1 MKKFI
6 TDLSL
11 SGKKVI
17 VRLDLNVPIDKKT
30 GKITSLKRIKEA
42 IPTINYVVENGGRA
56 ILMSHLGRVKTKE
69 DRETKSLLPVATA
82 LADLLQKDI
91 RFIDKT
97 RGKRL
102 ESAIERL
109 KDGEIILME
118 NTRFEDLNDKAESK
132 NDPELAKYWASL
144 GDVFINDA
152 FGTSHRSHASNVGI
166 ATYIPESAVGFLIKK
181 EIVNLSEVLGQPQ
194 RPFVAIIGG
203 AKVSDKILVLKSLI
217 DNVDKLIIGGAMAYT
232 FMKAQNIGVGN
243 SMVEEDQVEFARE
256 FLLNNQGKIVL
267 PIDHA
272 LAKSFEDKQPQYNFD
287 NPIEIPTTFMALDI
301 GPETGKLITKYLNGD
316 QELGIEAART
326 VFWNGPMGVTEFSNY
341 KVGTQTVV
349 NAIST
354 LKNTFS
360 VVGGGDSVAAIESLD
375 AEKYFSHISTGG
387 GASIEFIEG
396 KPLVG
401 IEAIQDLDAYSRKH
415 VVEEQ
420 QIFEEE
426 QSSEEASI
434 DEYTSK
440 LGDSTI
446 AMTDENL
453 FADLE
458 AMSLPEVEP
467 EPVVKEEELFVE
479 ETAPL
484 PVQPS
489 NEVVTNKDLSDIPT
503 TELEESLLRD
513 LEITNLMSEET
524 PKEEVIEELVIEDHP
539 EENIV
544 VSEDSIDEFFNTSE
558 DNLFEADTESETF
571 EHFFEDVTEETE
583 LKPTTAELPVL
594 ESTDELLADTDE
606 HAHHHEEHDHDH
618 EHHHDEHDHEHSH
631 EEHDH
636 DHEGHVHEHLHEE
649 EHGYDPLREEV
660 LDETDQLFNDS
671 LDEQESLE
679 DSSELQ
685 EFIETSTQEYTG
697 DSTESLFDDI
707 EIDNETTQE
716 EAPVKKVGFWKRLF
730 GKK

>member
-102 ESAIERL
+102 EAAIERL

-118 NTRFEDLNDKAESK
+118 NTRFEDLNEKAESK

-440 LGDSTI
+440 LGDDSTI

-458 AMSLPEVEP
+458 VMSLPQVEP
-467 EPVVKEEELFVE
+467 EVEVKEEVFVE
-479 ETAPL
+479 ETAPM

-489 NEVVTNKDLSDIPT
+489 NEVVLNKDLSDIPT
-503 TELEESLLRD
+503 TELKESLLRD
-513 LEITNLMSEET
+513 LEITNLMSEDA
-524 PKEEVIEELVIEDHP
+524 PKEEVVEELVIEDHP

-583 LKPTTAELPVL
+583 LKATNELPVL
-594 ESTDELLADTDE
+594 EETDELLVDTDE
-606 HAHHHEEHDHDH
+606 HAHHHEEQDH
-618 EHHHDEHDHEHSH
+618 EHHEHSH

-636 DHEGHVHEHLHEE
+636 DHENHEQ

-671 LDEQESLE
+671 LDEQENLE
-679 DSSELQ
+679 GSSELE

-707 EIDNETTQE
+707 EIDNDTTQE

-730 GKK
+730 GKNNSIKSQKKIKEKG